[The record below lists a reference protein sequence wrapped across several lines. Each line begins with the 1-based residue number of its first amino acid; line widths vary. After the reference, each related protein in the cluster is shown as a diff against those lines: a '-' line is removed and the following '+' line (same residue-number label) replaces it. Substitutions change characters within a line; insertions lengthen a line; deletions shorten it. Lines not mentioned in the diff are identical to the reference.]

1 MLKNTFL
8 AIIPQEPILFNGT
21 LRSNLD
27 PWNSHTD
34 VKLWDVIHKLRFS
47 KIYRLLESNTKLIF
61 LVRQFRVE
69 NRYRLI

>member
-1 MLKNTFL
+1 MPGELSFHMLKSAFL

-34 VKLWDVIHKLRFS
+34 VKLWDVIHKLQFS
-47 KIYRLLESNTKLIF
+47 KIYRLLGC
-61 LVRQFRVE
+61 RVTQS
-69 NRYRLI
+69 